1 MLRRLQ
7 STLVVAEHADNKLSA
22 ATLSAVTAAKQVGQ
36 DVTCIVAGAN
46 CKQVRSCRLP
56 RTPPAADSAAPLAI
70 AAAGGSETYGR
81 SVGKLQ

>member
-1 MLRRLQ
+1 M
-7 STLVVAEHADNKLSA
+7 VAEHADNKLSA

-56 RTPPAADSAAPLAI
+56 RTPPRRWRLPPLVAARLM
-70 AAAGGSETYGR
+70 AGVWESC
-81 SVGKLQ
+81 SDVIV